1 MRNYVLEQLMRAR
14 AAANLSQEELG
25 IRAGVTRMT
34 VQRTELE
41 KIDPK
46 LSTVM
51 EMARAM
57 GLEFVLVPKALR
69 PELESFIQSGGRY
82 LGQPAGA
89 GAPPSVVDSLTGDVA
104 PAAQKH
110 KK

>member
-1 MRNYVLEQLMRAR
+1 MRNSVLEQLIRAR
-14 AAANLSQEELG
+14 TASKLSQADLAA
-25 IRAGVTRMT
+25 RAGVNRMT
-34 VQRTELE
+34 IQRTELE

-69 PELESFIQSGGRY
+69 AELEGFIQSGGRS

-89 GAPPSVVDSLTGDVA
+89 GAPPSVVESLTGDVR
-104 PAAQKH
+104 QSTVTS

>member
-1 MRNYVLEQLMRAR
+1 MRNSVLEQLIRAR
-14 AAANLSQEELG
+14 TAAKLTQADLAS
-25 IRAGVTRMT
+25 RAGVTRMT

-69 PELESFIQSGGRY
+69 QDLEGFIQSGGRY

-89 GAPPSVVDSLTGDVA
+89 GAPPSLVDSLIGDVRKTA
-104 PAAQKH
+104 LTS